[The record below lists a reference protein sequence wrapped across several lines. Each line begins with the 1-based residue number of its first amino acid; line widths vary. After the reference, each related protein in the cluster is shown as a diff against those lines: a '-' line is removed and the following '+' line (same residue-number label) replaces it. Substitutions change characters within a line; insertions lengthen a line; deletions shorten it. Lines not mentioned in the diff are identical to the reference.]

1 MFNVHVFQTK
11 GCIWQMVYQCVP
23 MDSKKDCSGKLEM
36 RLLGDS
42 DRQRNGKQYPCQVII
57 VDNETL
63 YEIIFFGF
71 KGEHQLLPQ
80 SQHHKQHR
88 LQHGVLQISR
98 YSQVTVKFR
107 FVSFLSKL

>member
-1 MFNVHVFQTK
+1 
-11 GCIWQMVYQCVP
+11 MVYQCVP

-63 YEIIFFGF
+63 YLV
-71 KGEHQLLPQ
+71 K
-80 SQHHKQHR
+80 S
-88 LQHGVLQISR
+88 
-98 YSQVTVKFR
+98 YS
-107 FVSFLSKL
+107 FVSKVSINFYHNHNTTNNTVFNMESFKSQDIPR